1 MKIKTGDTVMV
12 IAGKDKGKT
21 GKVLFI
27 DHANNKL
34 VVEGANIVTKH
45 KKPQGPGMTGDR
57 YTMEAPIDASNVMYY
72 DEKNKKA
79 TRLGYRFED
88 GKKVRFMKSSDET
101 IN

>member
-1 MKIKTGDTVMV
+1 MRIKTGDTVII

-27 DHANNKL
+27 DHTNKKV
-34 VVEGANIVTKH
+34 VVEGANMVTKH
-45 KKPQGPGMTGDR
+45 KKAQGPGMAGDR
-57 YTMEAPIDASNVMYY
+57 YTMEAPMDVSNVMYY
-72 DEKNKKA
+72 DEKNKKG